1 MSNKDKYQA
10 LLGDDFWD
18 GVTFQFSAFS
28 EPHGPFYRAGII
40 GEHKGLTTP
49 KNNSAFTDTR
59 YWCKGCDK
67 ATDFVSINANF
78 CATCGTAFERKE
90 PILKV
95 SINTSHAFYPRVY
108 GRSHWNSKTQE
119 FEENRKLKD
128 AIEILFFAF
137 GKEEVE
143 MEYLKL
149 VGKDEGITFEDARIR
164 WSEQLAISLE
174 TLAHFH
180 NKEGIKGEAT

>member
-1 MSNKDKYQA
+1 M
-10 LLGDDFWD
+10 
-18 GVTFQFSAFS
+18 
-28 EPHGPFYRAGII
+28 
-40 GEHKGLTTP
+40 
-49 KNNSAFTDTR
+49 
-59 YWCKGCDK
+59 
-67 ATDFVSINANF
+67 
-78 CATCGTAFERKE
+78 
-90 PILKV
+90 
-95 SINTSHAFYPRVY
+95 Y

-128 AIEILFFAF
+128 AIEVLFFAF

-174 TLAHFH
+174 TLERLYEEEEKKAS
-180 NKEGIKGEAT
+180 